1 MDIKGR
7 PDSINDVLASYRSN
21 GTSWYTWEKYDAE
34 GNKIPNKDR
43 MQYKYLKVIDGGDK
57 PTEDEVNSWLTK
69 AQSDWDNEN
78 KFYQKNRRNEYP
90 SITDQLDMLWHS
102 IDESPELKQK
112 YFKFYEAIKA
122 VKAKYPK

>member
-43 MQYKYLKVIDGGDK
+43 MQYKYLKVIDGGEK
-57 PTEDEVNSWLTK
+57 PSEEVLNKMLTD
-69 AQSDWDNEN
+69 AQAQWDAEN
-78 KFYQKNRRNEYP
+78 GG
-90 SITDQLDMLWHS
+90 
-102 IDESPELKQK
+102 
-112 YFKFYEAIKA
+112 
-122 VKAKYPK
+122 